1 MPMKKRIWEL
11 DALRGLCVLGMVA
24 VHLVYDLV
32 YLYRLVDW
40 EYSPA
45 FTFVQRWGGVLFL
58 LISGICVTLGRHH
71 IKRGLIVFA
80 CGMLCTAVTAGMY
93 VLKLADVSLVIYF
106 GVLHCLGVCMLLW
119 QTVRK
124 LPAWAMAVLGLALSA
139 AGLCL
144 MNGPVVEF
152 PWLIPLGV
160 KMQGFRSSDYFPL
173 LPNFGFFLMGAV
185 LGKTVYASGQSLL
198 PKVRETNPIL
208 RFLRGCGTHSL
219 WIYLLHQPVLSG
231 VMYLILWLK

>member
-93 VLKLADVSLVIYF
+93 ILKLADVSLVIYF

-119 QTVRK
+119 QLVRK
-124 LPAWAMAVLGLALSA
+124 LPAWALAVLGLALSA
-139 AGLCL
+139 AGLWL
-144 MNGPVVEF
+144 MNGPVVDF

-160 KMQGFRSSDYFPL
+160 KVSKF
-173 LPNFGFFLMGAV
+173 
-185 LGKTVYASGQSLL
+185 
-198 PKVRETNPIL
+198 
-208 RFLRGCGTHSL
+208 
-219 WIYLLHQPVLSG
+219 
-231 VMYLILWLK
+231 

>member
-1 MPMKKRIWEL
+1 MKKRIWEL

-40 EYSPA
+40 EYTPA
-45 FTFVQRWGGVLFL
+45 FAFVQQWGGVLFL

-80 CGMLCTAVTAGMY
+80 CGMLCTAATAGMY

-119 QTVRK
+119 QIVKK
-124 LPAWAMAVLGLALSA
+124 LPAWALGVLGLALSA
-139 AGLCL
+139 AGLWL
-144 MNGPVVEF
+144 MKGPVVDF
-152 PWLIPLGV
+152 PWLIPLGL
-160 KMQGFRSSDYFPL
+160 KMQGFQSSDYFPL
-173 LPNFGFFLMGAV
+173 LPNFGFFLLGAA

-198 PKVRETNPIL
+198 PNVRETNPIL
-208 RFLRGCGTHSL
+208 RFLRGCGTRSL
-219 WIYLLHQPVLSG
+219 WIYLLHQPILSG
-231 VMYLILWLK
+231 LMYLIMRFK